1 MNWCIR
7 SCLAHVECSI
17 SLGEVIGDIS
27 LFMKKNIKEIVVMFD
42 ESGVDESDVKK
53 TLNPFQGGGEGET
66 KIV

>member
-1 MNWCIR
+1 
-7 SCLAHVECSI
+7 
-17 SLGEVIGDIS
+17 
-27 LFMKKNIKEIVVMFD
+27 MFD